1 MRRYLIFGVILC
13 ILAIFITGCTK
24 GDKEVKESKKEAVMN
39 SSVGD
44 SGSLQDNLNTI
55 MKGEEGREL
64 IASCKDEK
72 EAQDIA
78 DKYGIELVEFSLGVA
93 TFHTDEDPLSVINR
107 GKKNG
112 WPVLSVNGRG
122 EAFTVNES
130 ELKVDPAH

>member
-13 ILAIFITGCTK
+13 ILAILITGCTK
-24 GDKEVKESKKEAVMN
+24 GDKGVKESKKEALMN

-78 DKYGIELVEFSLGVA
+78 GKYGIELVEFSLGVA

-112 WPVLSVNGRG
+112 WPGLSINGRG
-122 EAFTVNES
+122 EAFAVDDS
-130 ELKVDPAH
+130 ELKVDATH

>member
-1 MRRYLIFGVILC
+1 
-13 ILAIFITGCTK
+13 
-24 GDKEVKESKKEAVMN
+24 MN

-44 SGSLQDNLNTI
+44 SGSLQDNLNSI
-55 MKGEEGREL
+55 MQGEEGREL

-78 DKYGIELVEFSLGVA
+78 DKYGIEFVDYSWGVA
-93 TFHTDEDPLSVINR
+93 VFHTEEDPVSVINR

-130 ELKVDPAH
+130 ELKVDTAH

>member
-13 ILAIFITGCTK
+13 ILGILITGCTK

-44 SGSLQDNLNTI
+44 SGSLQDNLNSI
-55 MKGEEGREL
+55 MQGEEGREL

-78 DKYGIELVEFSLGVA
+78 NKYGIEFVDYSWGVA
-93 TFHTDEDPLSVINR
+93 VFHTEEDPVSVINR

-112 WPVLSVNGRG
+112 WPVLSINGRG
-122 EAFTVNES
+122 EAITVNES
-130 ELKVDPAH
+130 EFKVDPAH